1 MIDGKINFDN
11 ASITTVAIGGPF
23 RINDESLVLV
33 NNEGLSIDRFSIR
46 DSANNALTF
55 DGDVRTTNYT
65 NYNFDLNIKAND
77 FMAVNNTRK
86 QNSLFY
92 GKLLISTN
100 MHIGGNETS
109 PVVDGNLSVNKGTE
123 FTVVIPQRDPGI
135 VSREGVVEFVDF
147 SNPSNNDSLFMAPYD
162 SLNQSALVGFD
173 VATNLVISKEAKFN
187 VVIDEANGDFVNL
200 QGEANLSAGVDPSG
214 KVNLTGTYE
223 IEQGAYQMSYN
234 FIQRRFDIEKGSR
247 LEWYGEP
254 TAAQVDLTAIYVA
267 NTAPLD
273 LVSDYISASSSA
285 IRNTYLQKLPFQV
298 LLNMDG
304 ELMKPVLSFDIRLP
318 TDRNYNVSSD
328 IITNVDTRLT
338 QLRQEPSELNK
349 QVFSLLLLGR
359 FVGENP
365 FESSGE
371 GFNAGAY
378 ARQSVSKLL
387 TEQLNNLAGGLI
399 GGVDLNF
406 DVASSDDY
414 TTGTRRN
421 RTDLNVGL
429 SKQLLNNRLTV
440 SVGSNFELEGPQNT
454 DQRSSNLA
462 GNVAVSYL
470 VSRDGRYMLRAYRK
484 NEYFGVVDGYII
496 ETGLR

>member
-1 MIDGKINFDN
+1 
-11 ASITTVAIGGPF
+11 
-23 RINDESLVLV
+23 
-33 NNEGLSIDRFSIR
+33 
-46 DSANNALTF
+46 
-55 DGDVRTTNYT
+55 
-65 NYNFDLNIKAND
+65 
-77 FMAVNNTRK
+77 
-86 QNSLFY
+86 
-92 GKLLISTN
+92 
-100 MHIGGNETS
+100 
-109 PVVDGNLSVNKGTE
+109 
-123 FTVVIPQRDPGI
+123 
-135 VSREGVVEFVDF
+135 
-147 SNPSNNDSLFMAPYD
+147 
-162 SLNQSALVGFD
+162 
-173 VATNLVISKEAKFN
+173 
-187 VVIDEANGDFVNL
+187 
-200 QGEANLSAGVDPSG
+200 
-214 KVNLTGTYE
+214 
-223 IEQGAYQMSYN
+223 
-234 FIQRRFDIEKGSR
+234 
-247 LEWYGEP
+247 
-254 TAAQVDLTAIYVA
+254 
-267 NTAPLD
+267 
-273 LVSDYISASSSA
+273 
-285 IRNTYLQKLPFQV
+285 
-298 LLNMDG
+298 MDG

-496 ETGLR
+496 ETGLRFIITLDYERFADVFRRKKLRVENKREENQKSE